1 MIIYKIA
8 GLLLR
13 HFSVVFSFLRQS

>member
-8 GLLLR
+8 GLYR
-13 HFSVVFSFLRQS
+13 DGVQMVS